1 MPGRTLY
8 YPFLLLMLIF
18 GCSLQSYAQF
28 FQLTEDSKHVTVP
41 FKVVRNMVI
50 IKLKIN
56 NNGPYNFI
64 LDTGVGFMV
73 ITEPSLVDSLN
84 IIDRR
89 TLKLAGL
96 GEGDDFDAYY
106 TEPLNIE
113 IPGINSVGVSA
124 AIFKKDH
131 FGLSNYAGMPIHGLL
146 GYEFFNRLVVKI
158 NFNDSTLTAYRPG
171 SLKTPRKYE
180 ALPITIENSK
190 PFLKTCVRFC
200 DNSERECKLIVD
212 IGAGHPL
219 SLDENLANPWPTQK
233 AIAANLGM
241 GLTGPIKGEIGR
253 VRQLSL
259 GKYSLTNVLS
269 SFPDSRGDNS
279 FSAERDGNLGMDAL
293 KRFML
298 IFDYSKGMLYLKS
311 RGNLKEPFERDMSGL
326 EYYAGGDEL
335 KRVVISRVE
344 PGSAGDDVG
353 LITDDEIT
361 SVNFKPVV
369 NMSLEE
375 LDRLFRSGDGRSLLL
390 EIYHEKKFS
399 KVILTLKRRI

>member
-1 MPGRTLY
+1 
-8 YPFLLLMLIF
+8 
-18 GCSLQSYAQF
+18 
-28 FQLTEDSKHVTVP
+28 
-41 FKVVRNMVI
+41 
-50 IKLKIN
+50 
-56 NNGPYNFI
+56 
-64 LDTGVGFMV
+64 
-73 ITEPSLVDSLN
+73 
-84 IIDRR
+84 
-89 TLKLAGL
+89 
-96 GEGDDFDAYY
+96 
-106 TEPLNIE
+106 
-113 IPGINSVGVSA
+113 
-124 AIFKKDH
+124 
-131 FGLSNYAGMPIHGLL
+131 
-146 GYEFFNRLVVKI
+146 
-158 NFNDSTLTAYRPG
+158 
-171 SLKTPRKYE
+171 
-180 ALPITIENSK
+180 
-190 PFLKTCVRFC
+190 
-200 DNSERECKLIVD
+200 
-212 IGAGHPL
+212 
-219 SLDENLANPWPTQK
+219 
-233 AIAANLGM
+233 M

-369 NMSLEE
+369 NMKPGRARPPFPIWRRQEFTAGDLPRKEIQQGDINLKKKDIATLNCKAKPVFIIEKHKFFSRNLAAFRQSVLPNILRLE
-375 LDRLFRSGDGRSLLL
+375 
-390 EIYHEKKFS
+390 
-399 KVILTLKRRI
+399 

>member
-1 MPGRTLY
+1 
-8 YPFLLLMLIF
+8 MLIF
-18 GCSLQSYAQF
+18 GCGGRSYAQF
-28 FQLTEDSKHVTVP
+28 FQLTEERTHVKVP

-84 IIDRR
+84 IPDRR

-171 SLKTPRKYE
+171 SLKIPRKYE
-180 ALPITIENSK
+180 ALPITLENNK

-219 SLDENLANPWPTQK
+219 SLDENNANPWPTQK
-233 AIAANLGM
+233 SIAANLGM
-241 GLTGPIKGEIGR
+241 GLTGPIKGEISR
-253 VRQLSL
+253 VRQLNL

-269 SFPDSRGDNS
+269 SFPEKRTDNS
-279 FSAERDGNLGMDAL
+279 VSAERDGNLGMDVL
-293 KRFML
+293 KRFIL
-298 IFDYSKGMLYLKS
+298 IFDYSKGLLYVKS
-311 RGNLKEPFERDMSGL
+311 RGNLKEPFERDMSGM

-335 KRVVISRVE
+335 KRIVISRVE

-353 LITDDEIT
+353 LLKDDEIT
-361 SVNFKPVV
+361 SVNFKPVA

-375 LDRLFRSGDGRSLLL
+375 LDRLFRSGDGKGLLL
-390 EIYHEKKFS
+390 EIYHEKKFTN
-399 KVILTLKRRI
+399 VILTLKRRI

>member
-1 MPGRTLY
+1 
-8 YPFLLLMLIF
+8 MLIIF
-18 GCSLQSYAQF
+18 GCSGRGYAQF
-28 FQLTEDSKHVTVP
+28 FQLTEGRNQVSVP

-50 IKLKIN
+50 IRLKIN

-84 IIDRR
+84 ILDRR

-96 GEGDDFDAYY
+96 GEGDDFDAFY
-106 TEPLNIE
+106 TSPLNIE

-171 SLKTPRKYE
+171 KMKTPRKYE
-180 ALPITIENSK
+180 ALPITIESNK

-200 DNSERECKLIVD
+200 DNSERKCKLIVD

-219 SLDENLANPWPTQK
+219 SLDDNNANPWPTQK
-233 AIAANLGM
+233 TIAANLGM
-241 GLTGPIKGEIGR
+241 GLTGPISGEISR
-253 VRQLSL
+253 VRQLDI
-259 GKYSLTNVLS
+259 GKYSFTNVLS
-269 SFPDSRGDNS
+269 SFPAKRGDDT
-279 FSAERDGNLGMDAL
+279 FIAERDGNLGLDVL
-293 KRFML
+293 KRFIL
-298 IFDYSKGMLYLKS
+298 IFDYSNGLLYVKP
-311 RGNLKEPFERDMSGL
+311 RTNLKEAFERDMSGL

-335 KRVVISRVE
+335 KRIVISRVE
-344 PGSAGDDVG
+344 PGSASDDLG
-353 LITDDEIT
+353 LAKDDEIL
-361 SVNFKPVV
+361 SVNFKPVA

-375 LDRLFRSGDGRSLLL
+375 LDHIFRSGDGRGLLL
-390 EIYHEKKFS
+390 EIYHDKQFTR
-399 KVILTLKRRI
+399 VILTLKRRI